1 MRSRYILLAAALSV
15 GAVSIAWAADDPVP
29 SAPAQQ
35 TAPAS
40 TPATP
45 AAAASSSSDA
55 AAKAPAKAAASAANS
70 KDADADVQEKH
81 LLARGY
87 KKETHNGQTVY
98 CRKEIKL
105 GSRFE
110 TKQCGTAQDM
120 ELAEQQA
127 RDLINTTKVSGG
139 SRTN

>member
-1 MRSRYILLAAALSV
+1 MRSRFIVLAAALSV
-15 GAVSIAWAADDPVP
+15 GMMSIAWSADDPAP
-29 SAPAQQ
+29 PAPAPQA
-35 TAPAS
+35 APAAK
-40 TPATP
+40 PATQ
-45 AAAASSSSDA
+45 AAASSSSSDA
-55 AAKAPAKAAASAANS
+55 AAKTPAKDASSAASKDSDAAAT
-70 KDADADVQEKH
+70 QEKH

-110 TKQCGTAQDM
+110 TKQCGSAQDM

-127 RDLINTTKVSGG
+127 RDLINTTKVQGG